1 MILVMSVN
9 PGFGGQEFIP
19 ETIGKLNDVRKL
31 VTETGRDIDIEVDGG
46 ITLSN
51 VKEIIDAGAN
61 VIVSGSSV
69 FKDSI
74 PDNVK
79 NFEKILHNNG

>member
-19 ETIGKLNDVRKL
+19 ETLEKLKDVKNM
-31 VTETGRDIDIEVDGG
+31 VKASGRDIDIEVDGG
-46 ITLSN
+46 ITLKN
-51 VKEIIDAGAN
+51 VDTILKAGAN

-69 FKDSI
+69 FRGNI
-74 PDNVK
+74 TDNVK
-79 NFEKILHNNG
+79 NFLEILHA

>member
-19 ETIGKLNDVRKL
+19 ETLKKLNDVREL
-31 VTETGRDIDIEVDGG
+31 VKSSGRDIDIEVDGG
-46 ITLSN
+46 ITLDN
-51 VKEIIDAGAN
+51 VKMIVDAGAN

-69 FKDSI
+69 FKNDIAS
-74 PDNVK
+74 NVRE
-79 NFEKILHNNG
+79 FEKILHA